1 MARSATLLTSDPNS
15 MYHLDCDQDTEQFGY
30 DLRLH
35 LMSRLLQAT
44 NFDRIMYM
52 HYKASSP
59 NINDLLASLG
69 DRSARG
75 EKEFRRLSWIG
86 RNGSFHR
93 VVTSKGCLPHGTFLN
108 FVTDHF

>member
-1 MARSATLLTSDPNS
+1 MCV
-15 MYHLDCDQDTEQFGY
+15 LDEGNVGY

-35 LMSRLLQAT
+35 LMSRFLQAT
-44 NFDRIMYM
+44 NYDHIMYM

-59 NINDLLASLG
+59 NIDDLLASLG

-93 VVTSKGCLPHGTFLN
+93 VVTSKGCLPRGTFLN